1 MKQIFIVSF
10 ISFLFNTNLLAVT
23 LPEALL
29 EAYKN
34 NPVLNAEREN
44 INISQENLNI
54 SKSEFLPTIT
64 ITGTKSREDT
74 TKLTN
79 QSGGDATITDVD
91 PLTKSIL
98 IEQTLYD
105 GKGRSADLEK
115 SEIGIDLAKAKIL
128 KVEQEIL
135 YKAVEAYTGL
145 IFTNKKLKI
154 NQSNISLLDRQVD
167 TDQARLE
174 RGQITISDLAQSE
187 SSLAGAKAKFIEAK
201 NDTMTSRL
209 VYENVIG
216 PIINSDDLNENS
228 KLNIEIPKNLN
239 EANDISKKRNPKL
252 IIAKLEYLRSEKD
265 IRIAESDM
273 LPSASLSFE
282 ASQTENLSSTYNE
295 RDKKI
300 LKATVKWPFY
310 TGGKNKAEVNKSRN
324 IKYQFISKNI
334 GRGKKL
340 LLDNAIKTNNTDVA
354 SAWSNFQSSKSL
366 LDSVKSQVK
375 AAEIANEGIT
385 VEYESGLG
393 RSTLDVIQSNS
404 LLLDSKISL
413 ANAERNYLLSQFKLL
428 QSIGLLTLEHLQIN

>member
-1 MKQIFIVSF
+1 MKQIFIISF

-23 LPEALL
+23 LSEALL

-105 GKGRSADLEK
+105 GKGRNADLEK
-115 SEIGIDLAKAKIL
+115 SKIGMDLAKAKIL

-135 YKAVEAYTGL
+135 YKAVEAHTGL

-216 PIINSDDLNENS
+216 PIINSDDLNENP
-228 KLNIEIPKNLN
+228 KPNIKIPKNLN

-252 IIAKLEYLRSEKD
+252 IIAKLEYLQSEKD

-324 IKYQFISKNI
+324 IKYQ
-334 GRGKKL
+334 KKL
-340 LLDNAIKTNNTDVA
+340 LLDNVINTNNTNVA

-404 LLLDSKISL
+404 LLLDSKISF

>member
-1 MKQIFIVSF
+1 MKQIFIISF

-79 QSGGDATITDVD
+79 QSGGDATITDVN

-115 SEIGIDLAKAKIL
+115 SEIGIDLAKAKIF

-145 IFTNKKLKI
+145 IFTNRKLKI
-154 NQSNISLLDRQVD
+154 NQSNISLLDRQVE

-201 NDTMTSRL
+201 NDLMTSRL

-216 PIINSDDLNENS
+216 TIINSDDLNENL

-252 IIAKLEYLRSEKD
+252 IIAKLEYLQSEKD

-282 ASQTENLSSTYNE
+282 ASQTEDLSSTYNE

-310 TGGKNKAEVNKSRN
+310 TGGKNKAEVNKNRN
-324 IKYQFISKNI
+324 IKYQ
-334 GRGKKL
+334 KKL
-340 LLDNAIKTNNTDVA
+340 LLDNVINTNNTDVA

-413 ANAERNYLLSQFKLL
+413 ANSERNYLLSQFKLL
-428 QSIGLLTLEHLQIN
+428 QSIGLLTLNHLQIN

>member
-1 MKQIFIVSF
+1 MKQIFIIFF

-115 SEIGIDLAKAKIL
+115 SKIGMDLAKAKIL

-154 NQSNISLLDRQVD
+154 NQSNISLLDRQVE

-201 NDTMTSRL
+201 NDVITSLL

-216 PIINSDDLNENS
+216 PIINSDDLNENLN
-228 KLNIEIPKNLN
+228 LNIEIPKNLN

-252 IIAKLEYLRSEKD
+252 IISKLEYLQSEKD
-265 IRIAESDM
+265 IRIAESEM

-282 ASQTENLSSTYNE
+282 ASQTEDLSSTYNE

-310 TGGKNKAEVNKSRN
+310 TGGKNKAEVNKNRN
-324 IKYQFISKNI
+324 IKYQ
-334 GRGKKL
+334 KKL
-340 LLDNAIKTNNTDVA
+340 LLDNAIKTNNTEVA

-385 VEYESGLG
+385 IEYESGLG

-404 LLLDSKISL
+404 LLLNSKISL

>member
-1 MKQIFIVSF
+1 MKQIFIIFF

-115 SEIGIDLAKAKIL
+115 SKIGMDLAKAKIL

-187 SSLAGAKAKFIEAK
+187 SSLAGAKAKFIQAK

-216 PIINSDDLNENS
+216 PIINSDDLNENP
-228 KLNIEIPKNLN
+228 KPNIKIPKNLN

-252 IIAKLEYLRSEKD
+252 IIAKLEYLQSEKD

-282 ASQTENLSSTYNE
+282 ASQTEDLSSTYNE

-310 TGGKNKAEVNKSRN
+310 TGGKNKAEVNKNRN
-324 IKYQFISKNI
+324 IKYQ
-334 GRGKKL
+334 KKL
-340 LLDNAIKTNNTDVA
+340 LLDNAIKTNNTEVA

-385 VEYESGLG
+385 IEYESGLG

>member
-1 MKQIFIVSF
+1 MKQIFIISF
-10 ISFLFNTNLLAVT
+10 ISYLFNTNLLAVT

-154 NQSNISLLDRQVD
+154 NQSNISLLDRQVE

-252 IIAKLEYLRSEKD
+252 IIAKLEYLQSEKD

-324 IKYQFISKNI
+324 IKYQ
-334 GRGKKL
+334 KKL
-340 LLDNAIKTNNTDVA
+340 LLDNVINTNNTNVA

-404 LLLDSKISL
+404 LLLDSKISF

>member
-1 MKQIFIVSF
+1 MKQIFIIFF

-201 NDTMTSRL
+201 NDVMTSRL

-216 PIINSDDLNENS
+216 PIINSDDLNENP
-228 KLNIEIPKNLN
+228 KPNIKIPKNLN

-252 IIAKLEYLRSEKD
+252 IIAKLEYLQSEKD

-310 TGGKNKAEVNKSRN
+310 TGGKNKAEVNKNRN
-324 IKYQFISKNI
+324 IKYQKQ
-334 GRGKKL
+334 L
-340 LLDNAIKTNNTDVA
+340 LLDNVINTNNTNVA

-404 LLLDSKISL
+404 LLLDSKISF

>member
-1 MKQIFIVSF
+1 MKQIFIISF

-23 LPEALL
+23 LSEALL

-115 SEIGIDLAKAKIL
+115 SKIGMDLAKAKIL

-135 YKAVEAYTGL
+135 YKAVEAYTRL
-145 IFTNKKLKI
+145 IFTSKKLKI

-167 TDQARLE
+167 TNQARLE

-201 NDTMTSRL
+201 NDVMTSRL

-252 IIAKLEYLRSEKD
+252 IIAKLEYLQSEKD

-324 IKYQFISKNI
+324 IKYQ
-334 GRGKKL
+334 KKL
-340 LLDNAIKTNNTDVA
+340 LLDNVINTNNTNVA

-404 LLLDSKISL
+404 LLLDSKISF